1 MCAAKNT
8 SEEDPTKTDDSKK
21 PDIPLALL
29 LALMGAGR
37 GGLGP
42 LMQMLEPE
50 GKQKANRMKRSDLIE
65 KYGQK
70 VGRFRE
76 TTGNIAAIDF
86 GTTFCS
92 LAFTTS
98 SCEVKNLRLNEVFS
112 RVPTAILLRQR
123 DDSDSVVSD
132 GLVHTPCYD
141 VYKFGYPAQDEHK
154 KMRKEERAKSLYFE
168 RFKMDLQRDGVSQC
182 SKPL

>member
-1 MCAAKNT
+1 MCATKNST
-8 SEEDPTKTDDSKK
+8 EEKKDDSN
-21 PDIPLALL
+21 DDHPLEVPLPLL
-29 LALMGAGR
+29 LAALMG
-37 GGLGP
+37 GGSGGP
-42 LMQMLEPE
+42 LGSLLPLLELP
-50 GKQKANRMKRSDLIE
+50 GKRKANRMKRSELIE

-98 SCEVKNLRLNEVFS
+98 SGSIATLKLNEIFA
-112 RVPTAILLRQR
+112 RVPTAVLLRQR
-123 DDSDSVVSD
+123 ESSVSVISD
-132 GLVHTPCYD
+132 GLVRTPQYD
-141 VYKFGYPAQDEHK
+141 VHRFGYFAQDEHK

-168 RFKMDLQRDGVSQC
+168 RFKMDLQMDAVSNAQ
-182 SKPL
+182 